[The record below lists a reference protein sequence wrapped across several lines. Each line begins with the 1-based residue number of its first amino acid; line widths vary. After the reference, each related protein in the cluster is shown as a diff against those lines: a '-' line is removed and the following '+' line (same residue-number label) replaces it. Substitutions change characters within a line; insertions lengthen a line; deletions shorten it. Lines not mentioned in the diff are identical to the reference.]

1 LTLQSATVGGQD
13 ASVVPVALQHDVTGV
28 VLAFTD
34 RPPELSGNVALV
46 TDEPGAVT
54 VVVFPTDE
62 SAWVGYGSESRR
74 LVSVKIDASGR
85 FLIRGLPAGE
95 YLVAAIPDRLAS
107 DWRHPATL
115 SSLVATAS
123 RVRVRDGERAVVS
136 LTAVRGSGGSK

>member
-1 LTLQSATVGGQD
+1 
-13 ASVVPVALQHDVTGV
+13 
-28 VLAFTD
+28 
-34 RPPELSGNVALV
+34 
-46 TDEPGAVT
+46 